1 MEVYMEH
8 DHSVKENLKE
18 ISKNSGIACVGFNLR
33 KATRLLS
40 QIYDQALKP
49 AKLKGTQFSLLM
61 AVAGQEDTTIG
72 KLARPLGMERSTVS
86 RNAKILEKR
95 GLVKIEEG
103 EDRRLQRITLTE
115 KGALVLQEALPLWE
129 SVQERLA
136 GELGEE
142 RLKTFMGDLKNL
154 SRIARKK

>member
-1 MEVYMEH
+1 MEPEH
-8 DHSVKENLKE
+8 SIMENLKE
-18 ISKNSGIACVGFNLR
+18 KSKNTGRACVGFNLR
-33 KATRLLS
+33 KASRLLS

-61 AVAGQEDTTIG
+61 AVVGQEDTTIG

-103 EDRRLQRITLTE
+103 EDRRLQRVTLTE
-115 KGALVLQEALPLWE
+115 KGVLVLQEALPLWE

-136 GELGEE
+136 RELGEE
-142 RLKTFMGDLKNL
+142 RIRTFMGDLKNL
-154 SRIARKK
+154 SRLAMKK

>member
-1 MEVYMEH
+1 MKP
-8 DHSVKENLKE
+8 DNSVAKNLKE
-18 ISKNSGIACVGFNLR
+18 ISRNTGRACVGFNLR
-33 KATRLLS
+33 KASRLLS

-95 GLVKIEEG
+95 GLVKIEDG
-103 EDRRLQRITLTE
+103 EDRRLQRVTLTD
-115 KGALVLQEALPLWE
+115 KGVLVLQEALPLWE
-129 SVQERLA
+129 GVQEKLA
-136 GELGEE
+136 RELGEE
-142 RLKTFMGDLKNL
+142 RIKTFMGDLKNL
-154 SRIARKK
+154 SRLATKK

>member
-1 MEVYMEH
+1 MEN
-8 DHSVKENLKE
+8 DHSLTENLKE
-18 ISKNSGIACVGFNLR
+18 ISKNTGFACVGFNLR
-33 KATRLLS
+33 KASRLLS

-95 GLVKIEEG
+95 GLLKIEEG
-103 EDRRLQRITLTE
+103 EDRRLQRISLTE
-115 KGALVLQEALPLWE
+115 KGALVLQEAVPFWE
-129 SVQERLA
+129 DVQERLA
-136 GELGEE
+136 TELGEE
-142 RLKTFMGDLKNL
+142 RIKTFMEDLKNL
-154 SRIARKK
+154 SRLAMKK